1 MNLRYYFSGKKDLFN
16 GLAMETLE
24 KEWAVYPVLHIDFSV
39 SKYMTAE
46 ALSAVI
52 NYQLLQWEKLYGAK
66 YVENSTTIQYKQERK
81 LFSSEN
87 PSFSSNAQK
96 IFPIEFV
103 ENNNIWEDEKAYEF
117 GILNEN
123 KKNSPNDSKVKET
136 VQSIIEEFFLTNP
149 DILLYQCETGDSRQA
164 MRARLFTRWFNE
176 FDKRDR
182 FCVKVSI
189 LRDEEVDNYI
199 AIIVQKSNPKL
210 TDILRDFDEFIGFFD
225 TKPE

>member
-1 MNLRYYFSGKKDLFN
+1 MHAFNLTRLNFHSPYKV
-16 GLAMETLE
+16 
-24 KEWAVYPVLHIDFSV
+24 WIDKGSYKFL
-39 SKYMTAE
+39 TD
-46 ALSAVI
+46 
-52 NYQLLQWEKLYGAK
+52 YG
-66 YVENSTTIQYKQERK
+66 VQYR
-81 LFSSEN
+81 
-87 PSFSSNAQK
+87 
-96 IFPIEFV
+96 IEFV

-117 GILNEN
+117 SILNEN
-123 KKNSPNDSKVKET
+123 KKNSPNDSKVKAT
-136 VQSIIEEFFLTNP
+136 IQCIIEEFFLTNP

-210 TDILRDFDEFIGFFD
+210 NDILRDFDEFIGFFD

>member
-1 MNLRYYFSGKKDLFN
+1 MQAFNLTRLNFHSPYKV
-16 GLAMETLE
+16 
-24 KEWAVYPVLHIDFSV
+24 WID
-39 SKYMTAE
+39 
-46 ALSAVI
+46 
-52 NYQLLQWEKLYGAK
+52 YGSYK
-66 YVENSTTIQYKQERK
+66 FLTDYGVQYR
-81 LFSSEN
+81 
-87 PSFSSNAQK
+87 
-96 IFPIEFV
+96 IEFV

-117 GILNEN
+117 AILNEN
-123 KKNSPNDSKVKET
+123 KKISPNDSKVKET
-136 VQSIIEEFFLTNP
+136 IQCIIEEFFLTNP

-182 FCVKVSI
+182 FYVKVSI

-210 TDILRDFDEFIGFFD
+210 NDILRDFDEFIGFFQ

>member
-1 MNLRYYFSGKKDLFN
+1 M
-16 GLAMETLE
+16 
-24 KEWAVYPVLHIDFSV
+24 
-39 SKYMTAE
+39 
-46 ALSAVI
+46 
-52 NYQLLQWEKLYGAK
+52 
-66 YVENSTTIQYKQERK
+66 
-81 LFSSEN
+81 
-87 PSFSSNAQK
+87 
-96 IFPIEFV
+96 

-117 GILNEN
+117 AILNEN
-123 KKNSPNDSKVKET
+123 KKISPNDSKVKET
-136 VQSIIEEFFLTNP
+136 IQCIIEEFFLTNP

-182 FCVKVSI
+182 FYVKVSI

-210 TDILRDFDEFIGFFD
+210 NDILRDFDEFIGFFQ